1 MSSIFKKNAVG
12 SQAGGRPRAAVELSA
27 EGVLA
32 AALPA
37 AGSRR
42 GASAAGCVYA
52 FAPLPPGLL
61 VPSLDEPN
69 LREPEAVALA
79 IRLALSEVA
88 PRTRAV
94 TLVLPD
100 TLVRVFVLDFD
111 SMPAKASEAVSVV
124 RFRLRKMVPFDVEPA
139 GVSCQVLAQNESECR
154 VLAAIVPGPI
164 LAEYEKAVR
173 DAGYEPGAVISSSLA
188 ALEAADATE
197 GVLAANLSA
206 STMTTVVTS
215 GQDLLLYRTLDL
227 PPDPASRAA
236 EIGRAIAVAAAK
248 QVKALADATP
258 ETEFIFEYSPESFT
272 GTELDFALEVCE
284 AVKAELRPTPQK
296 RLILNLPAT
305 VEMATPNTYADQ
317 FEWFGRHISDRDLRV
332 LRETVTVKLNLEM
345 ACEPEIVE
353 IACAPGEWKQGEEL
367 CAAYP
372 GKVACAFGAHPEY
385 TKTLSPAVL
394 SELDGA
400 SVLATIRAASIVMP
414 APSLR

>member
-12 SQAGGRPRAAVELSA
+12 SQSGGRPRAAVELSA

-37 AGSRR
+37 TGSRR
-42 GASAAGCVYA
+42 DGSAAGCVYA

-69 LREPEAVALA
+69 LSEPEAVALA

-111 SMPAKASEAVSVV
+111 SMPTKASEAVSVV

-139 GVSCQVLAQNESECR
+139 GVSYQVLAQNESECR
-154 VLAAIVPGPI
+154 VLAAVVPGPI

-188 ALEAADATE
+188 ALEVADATE

-206 STMTTVVTS
+206 HAMTTVVTS

-227 PPDPASRAA
+227 PPDPGSRAA
-236 EIGRAIAVAAAK
+236 EIGRAIAVAAAYFEDK
-248 QVKALADATP
+248 LGAPPRRLYYAGIESFEEFAESIGNPEIAIAAWAERPEEGALTALPQTSFAGVAGALA
-258 ETEFIFEYSPESFT
+258 
-272 GTELDFALEVCE
+272 
-284 AVKAELRPTPQK
+284 
-296 RLILNLPAT
+296 
-305 VEMATPNTYADQ
+305 
-317 FEWFGRHISDRDLRV
+317 
-332 LRETVTVKLNLEM
+332 
-345 ACEPEIVE
+345 
-353 IACAPGEWKQGEEL
+353 
-367 CAAYP
+367 
-372 GKVACAFGAHPEY
+372 GAN
-385 TKTLSPAVL
+385 
-394 SELDGA
+394 
-400 SVLATIRAASIVMP
+400 
-414 APSLR
+414 